1 MGGLSLSDRS
11 AEFCGS
17 ELIFVLNNYLSL
29 AKSVVANANRSSYFV
44 TGFPLFL
51 WWC

>member
-17 ELIFVLNNYLSL
+17 ELIFVLSNYLSL
-29 AKSVVANANRSSYFV
+29 AKSVVANANFFGNFISGL
-44 TGFPLFL
+44 TL
-51 WWC
+51 C